1 MPAELKR
8 QDNAH
13 DLRAS
18 DSRLARAL
26 LRAAGATD
34 IAWCPV
40 RGLQPAAMSEWWERG
55 AEPVDRLIEAVGW
68 VIILAT
74 WRKERVVKQRLAD
87 VEVPNGIQLPV
98 LLFLLSGKRQRSR
111 QWAEA
116 GKSLNELG
124 ESLAK
129 RMIATDERQQQLVD
143 LQGSLERL
151 AQSSSEREE
160 TLVALQLSVTRYTK
174 WLLMLTIVVALI
186 GLGTIAVAATH

>member
-1 MPAELKR
+1 M
-8 QDNAH
+8 
-13 DLRAS
+13 
-18 DSRLARAL
+18 RAL
-26 LRAAGATD
+26 LRAVDATES
-34 IAWCPV
+34 AWCLV
-40 RGLQPAAMSEWWERG
+40 RGLKRPAMPEWWERG

-68 VIILAT
+68 VTIVAT

-98 LLFLLSGKRQRSR
+98 LLFLLSAKRLRSR

-143 LQGSLERL
+143 LQASLERL
-151 AQSSSEREE
+151 AQSSSDREE

-174 WLLMLTIVVALI
+174 WLLVLSIVVALI
-186 GLGTIAVAATH
+186 GLGTIAIAATH